1 MKKILLSLM
10 VMSFVVFAMAANVS
24 ATWWEPYCPGCQ
36 TEFSDTKTNGN
47 WFDYTGESKTWTF
60 NLDTDALTPSGAD
73 IDPGDIINKAALKI
87 KFTDNNDPWYAPF
100 EYAKLVLDG
109 STYDSYFEVDPG
121 WSSGINVVTKF
132 SPFDHTLAVTVTQR
146 GGDFGVTDL
155 ELHGCYTAVP
165 EPMSLLLL
173 GLGLLGLG
181 VARRKK

>member
-47 WFDYTGESKTWTF
+47 WFDYTGESKD
-60 NLDTDALTPSGAD
+60 LDFQSATRMPLPPAGLILS
-73 IDPGDIINKAALKI
+73 PGDIINKAALKI

-109 STYDSYFEVDPG
+109 STY
-121 WSSGINVVTKF
+121 
-132 SPFDHTLAVTVTQR
+132 
-146 GGDFGVTDL
+146 
-155 ELHGCYTAVP
+155 
-165 EPMSLLLL
+165 
-173 GLGLLGLG
+173 
-181 VARRKK
+181 